1 MRKKIPVF
9 ASLLFI
15 LLSCNNQSDKSQ
27 QTITIPLAEKNL
39 RDAITQFPD
48 SFTLK
53 EKLVQYF
60 RDNGNYTEA
69 IMETNK
75 ILQKDTTN
83 SRIWYMKAM
92 LHSENEDT
100 TKAIEAWE
108 NLVAIEPLPENLIS
122 LGTLYAFTKNSAAI
136 TLADILLKLP
146 NAQPQA
152 LFLKGL
158 YYSSINDKVKAIG
171 FFNNCI
177 AFDYTYLFAYREKAL
192 CLYDTGKFLDAIKTL
207 ELAITI
213 NKTYEEAYYWMGR
226 CFEKLDIKEQAIQ
239 NYQLALQFDPNYI
252 EAKDALAKLGVTQ

>member
-1 MRKKIPVF
+1 MKRILPVIV
-9 ASLLFI
+9 SQII
-15 LLSCNNQSDKSQ
+15 LLMACNNQSDSSQ
-27 QTITIPLAEKNL
+27 NKTPLPLAEQNL
-39 RDAITQFPD
+39 REEIIQYPD

-60 RDNGNYTEA
+60 RENGNYSAA
-69 IMETNK
+69 IAETDK
-75 ILQKDTTN
+75 ILQKDSAN
-83 SRIWYMKAM
+83 SRLWYMKAM

-100 TKAIEAWE
+100 TKAIKAWE
-108 NLVAIEPLPENLIS
+108 KLVAIEPSPENLIS

-136 TLADILLKLP
+136 TLADNLLKLP

-158 YYSSINDKVKAIG
+158 YYSSLNDKTKAIN

-177 AFDYTYLFAYREKAL
+177 SIDYSYLFAYREKAL
-192 CLYDTGKFLDAIKTL
+192 CQYDTGNYLEALKTL
-207 ELAITI
+207 ELAITV

-226 CFEKLDIKEQAIQ
+226 CFEKLDKKEQAIQ

-252 EAKDALAKLGVTQ
+252 EAKDALGKLGVTP